1 MTEPTGLSVPPTA
14 LLEHVSFQW
23 PGSGFRFGIDR
34 FRIERAERVLLLG
47 PSGGGKSTLLGLIS
61 GISRP
66 QKGRIELLGTDLA
79 SLSSAQRDR
88 FRAEHLGVIFQ
99 MFNLLPY
106 ASALDNVRLGL
117 SFAPKRSQ
125 RVRESETDDAA
136 AVRLLTALGLPEN
149 IQRGQPAS
157 LLSSGQQQRVAAAR
171 ALIGDP
177 ELVVADE
184 PTSAL
189 DGESQQAFLEL
200 VFKQLDRSKSSLLM
214 VSHDE
219 SLSGWF
225 DRVIR
230 LTDIQ
235 RHEETH
241 DAAAS

>member
-1 MTEPTGLSVPPTA
+1 MTEPSTPSAPPTV
-14 LLEHVSFQW
+14 LLEHVEFQW
-23 PGSGFRFGIDR
+23 SGSAFRFGVDR
-34 FRIERAERVLLLG
+34 FTIEKAERVLLLG
-47 PSGGGKSTLLGLIS
+47 PSGGGKSTLLGLIA
-61 GISRP
+61 GISQP
-66 QKGRIELLGTDLA
+66 QKGRIELIGTDLA
-79 SLSSAQRDR
+79 SLTATQRDR

-117 SFAPKRSQ
+117 SFAPNRAR
-125 RVRESETDDAA
+125 RVREKETPDEAA
-136 AVRLLTALGLPEN
+136 ARLLSALGLPAD
-149 IQRGQPAS
+149 IQTGQQAS

-177 ELVVADE
+177 ELVIADE

-200 VFKQLDRSKSSLLM
+200 LFKQLDRSGSSLLM

-219 SLSGWF
+219 RLSGWF
-225 DRVIR
+225 DRVVR

-235 RHEETH
+235 RKEETH
-241 DAAAS
+241 VAAPS

>member
-1 MTEPTGLSVPPTA
+1 MTEPSTPPASPTV
-14 LLEHVSFQW
+14 LLEHLAFQW
-23 PGSGFRFGIDR
+23 PGSAFRFGVDR

-61 GISRP
+61 GIIRP
-66 QKGRIELLGTDLA
+66 QKGRIDLLGADLG

-117 SFAPKRSQ
+117 SFAPNRAS
-125 RVRESETDDAA
+125 RVRETESEDVAA
-136 AVRLLTALGLPEN
+136 ARLLTALGLPED
-149 IQRGQPAS
+149 IQKGQAAS

-177 ELVVADE
+177 ELVIADE

-200 VFKQLDRSKSSLLM
+200 VFKQLDRSGSSLLM

-235 RHEETH
+235 NHEEMH
-241 DAAAS
+241 DAVAS

>member
-1 MTEPTGLSVPPTA
+1 MTEPSAPSASPTV
-14 LLEHVSFQW
+14 LLEHVAFQW
-23 PGSGFRFGIDR
+23 PGSAFRFGVDR
-34 FRIERAERVLLLG
+34 FRIEKAERVLLLG

-61 GISRP
+61 GISPP

-79 SLSSAQRDR
+79 SLSSTQRDR

-117 SFAPKRSQ
+117 SFAPNRER
-125 RVRESETDDAA
+125 RVREKETPEEAA
-136 AVRLLTALGLPEN
+136 ARLLAALGLSED
-149 IQRGQPAS
+149 IQTGQPAS

-177 ELVVADE
+177 ELVIADE

-200 VFKQLDRSKSSLLM
+200 IFKQLDRSGSSLLM

-219 SLSGWF
+219 GLSGWF

-230 LTDIQ
+230 LADIKH
-235 RHEETH
+235 REEAP
-241 DAAAS
+241 DAATS

>member
-1 MTEPTGLSVPPTA
+1 MTEPSAPSASPTV
-14 LLEHVSFQW
+14 LLEHVAFQW
-23 PGSGFRFGIDR
+23 PGSAFRFGVHR
-34 FRIERAERVLLLG
+34 FRIEKAERVLLLG

-66 QKGRIELLGTDLA
+66 QKGLVSLLGTDLA
-79 SLSSAQRDR
+79 ALSSAQRDR

-117 SFAPKRSQ
+117 SFAPNRAR
-125 RVRESETDDAA
+125 RVQEKETPEEAA
-136 AVRLLTALGLPEN
+136 ARLLSALGLPED
-149 IQRGQPAS
+149 IQAGQPTS

-177 ELVVADE
+177 ELMIADE

-189 DGESQQAFLEL
+189 DGESQQAFLDL
-200 VFKQLDRSKSSLLM
+200 VFKQLDRSGSSLLM

-219 SLSGWF
+219 RLSGWF
-225 DRVIR
+225 DRVVRLSDIR
-230 LTDIQ
+230 
-235 RHEETH
+235 RHEETP